1 MALLYN
7 AGCNDS
13 EEDFT
18 NCKVNTCLIQGSKFH
33 TLHCVPSF
41 KEVDVV
47 YPSGDIS
54 NGILKNIFKYESS
67 YLSKVQKS
75 KITILSNNKDDGIL
89 FLYDFYLPIK
99 HHAGALPTTYHFQ
112 TLLCRIKTVNQK
124 ITLCGTLD
132 PYYIGRTLSFHSFDI
147 SNKKSEKI
155 KIGLN
160 SIQNPKHFDLRHKY
174 KDFYISRDKCHYVT
188 MGSSSEQICRYSI
201 CTRDDNNHLSCI
213 DAKFNGKL
221 IHLQDHSPYSKED
234 TDYVYLPNSC
244 VKDNFIDN
252 CTPYFCKIKSSDDLY
267 QCEGIEMSVI
277 KKIKPH
283 SEELMRSEKQVATP
297 YKEYSLS
304 STYLA
309 ASFLPFLVLFFFVG
323 CYLYTIFK
331 RNRRRKIISKSKG
344 P

>member
-7 AGCNDS
+7 TGCSNS

-18 NCKVNTCLIQGSKFH
+18 NCKVNTCLIRRGKFH
-33 TLHCVPSF
+33 TLHCVPTF
-41 KEVDVV
+41 EDVDVE
-47 YPSGDIS
+47 YPSDDIS
-54 NGILKNIFKYESS
+54 KSILKNIFKYESS
-67 YLSKVQKS
+67 YLSKVEKS

-89 FLYDFYLPIK
+89 FLYDFYLRIN
-99 HHAGALPTTYHFQ
+99 HFGDLYTNNHAGTF
-112 TLLCRIKTVNQK
+112 LCRIKKVNQK
-124 ITLCGTLD
+124 ITLCEVVSSNN
-132 PYYIGRTLSFHSFDI
+132 IGKTLSFHSFDI
-147 SNKKSEKI
+147 SNKKSEKS

-174 KDFYISRDKCHYVT
+174 KDVHISRDKCHYVT
-188 MGSSSEQICRYSI
+188 IGSSSEQICRYSI
-201 CTRDDNNHLSCI
+201 CTKDDNNHLSCI

-221 IHLQDHSPYSKED
+221 IHLQDHPPYSKED

-267 QCEGIEMSVI
+267 QCEGMEMSAI

-283 SEELMRSEKQVATP
+283 SEELMRLEKHVATP
-297 YKEYSLS
+297 HKEYSLS

-331 RNRRRKIISKSKG
+331 RNRRKKIISKSKG